1 MARVATLRIDTSTPP
16 LLRKKSGELVKPS
29 LKHIQAASLPSPTVT
44 ADSLQTPHTP
54 SKAVHFDAQLEH
66 VKLFLAE
73 QKPLAV
79 SRDGSPV
86 MTETSD
92 AESAGEYF
100 GFRSSQEEEQLT
112 SRLVASIDNLPPDYQ
127 ILLLSS
133 DVILEELKIS
143 PSPPLSLQGSIRV
156 RNLDFAKW
164 VAVRFTLDEW
174 QTTSEVAARYL
185 QPVEGTEFD
194 RFVFTIKLS
203 DHLKRL
209 ATKTLL
215 LCIRYTVLG
224 KELWDNNRGQNY
236 RMVFSL
242 RETTPEVATVKPEEA
257 KVKAWLSSPAPAIV
271 SLKSDPALSSRY
283 DFAASF
289 KDVPTWNRTSS
300 VPFPSSSP
308 PKAKPPSLHRRANSA
323 SLPLTTS
330 LSEPVLSHSPTYAHD
345 FEPWRIQKNFAL
357 RGSPRDFEGDDVDY
371 DTSAIVEARRRPASN
386 SVLGLGV
393 SIHEDE
399 VLHRGKRRHHRSSYF
414 DSWASNALSNVKLT
428 PPGTPTSNTASLPD
442 DDDSTASSQ
451 DLSDESLSPYGLPE
465 ASLSSA
471 TITLSSLARSDSQ
484 STHTSRLSWES
495 LLHPAMLAT
504 PTIST
509 SSTTTTTTSSPLAS
523 PPAEYRDL
531 ANFPE
536 SVKEPMCDDK
546 MAETDEERQTRYST
560 FLHQYVSSLL
570 CSCEGSLQPAEQQ
583 LIPSSFP
590 TRFCF
595 FTGAISDIPVHPHSL
610 GPIKTKVNLV
620 VPPTHPLTRRALS
633 DSSIP
638 QYRSS
643 PPSTPRSRSPGP
655 RVAQL
660 LHGIPT
666 SLSGDLVTSV
676 APAEPL
682 IPSLVVISPQ
692 LA

>member
-29 LKHIQAASLPSPTVT
+29 LKHIQASLPSPTSAAT
-44 ADSLQTPHTP
+44 AESLQTPHTP

-92 AESAGEYF
+92 GESAGEYF

-112 SRLVASIDNLPPDYQ
+112 SRLAATIDNLPPDLE

-133 DVILEELKIS
+133 DVILEELKLS
-143 PSPPLSLQGSIRV
+143 PSPPLMLQGSIRV
-156 RNLDFAKW
+156 RNLAFAKW
-164 VAVRFTLDEW
+164 VAVRFTLDDW

-185 QPVEGTEFD
+185 QPVEGTSFD

-236 RMVFSL
+236 RMIFSF
-242 RETTPEVATVKPEEA
+242 REPPSEVVTVKPEEA
-257 KVKAWLSSPAPAIV
+257 KVKAWLAAPAPAIV

-289 KDVPTWNRTSS
+289 KDVPSWNRTSS

-308 PKAKPPSLHRRANSA
+308 PKSKPPTLHRRANSA

-345 FEPWRIQKNFAL
+345 FEPWRMQKNFAL
-357 RGSPRDFEGDDVDY
+357 RGSPREFEADDVDY
-371 DTSAIVEARRRPASN
+371 DTPAIAEARRRPASN

-393 SIHEDE
+393 SIHEE
-399 VLHRGKRRHHRSSYF
+399 ELPHRGKRRHHRSSYF
-414 DSWASNALSNVKLT
+414 DSWAANALSNVRLT
-428 PPGTPTSNTASLPD
+428 PPGTPTTRTSPLPD
-442 DDDSTASSQ
+442 DDDSATSSQ

-465 ASLSSA
+465 ASVSAA

-484 STHTSRLSWES
+484 STHSSRLSWES

-523 PPAEYRDL
+523 PPADYREL
-531 ANFPE
+531 VNFPE
-536 SVKEPMCDDK
+536 HLGEPLCDDK
-546 MAETDEERQTRYST
+546 KGETEEERQTRYST
-560 FLHQYVSSLL
+560 FLHQYVVSLP
-570 CSCEGSLQPAEQQ
+570 CS
-583 LIPSSFP
+583 
-590 TRFCF
+590 
-595 FTGAISDIPVHPHSL
+595 
-610 GPIKTKVNLV
+610 
-620 VPPTHPLTRRALS
+620 
-633 DSSIP
+633 
-638 QYRSS
+638 
-643 PPSTPRSRSPGP
+643 
-655 RVAQL
+655 
-660 LHGIPT
+660 
-666 SLSGDLVTSV
+666 
-676 APAEPL
+676 
-682 IPSLVVISPQ
+682 
-692 LA
+692 